1 MNKLVLGTVQLGL
14 RYGINNLKGLVTNQ
28 ESYDILSIANDNG
41 IKTLDT
47 AADYGDSEIK
57 IGNFISKQ
65 NKKSFE
71 IITKFSKKEGVGWK
85 KSLNNSLKK
94 MNVPNV
100 DIIMFHSF
108 EAYINAKN
116 NNEIDSILKFKGS
129 LFNKLGVSVYT
140 NDELKMLKTDENIE
154 VIQSPFNILDNEN
167 IRGHIL
173 KALKDDGKIV
183 HTRSCLLYTSPSPRD
198 S

>member
-85 KSLNNSLKK
+85 KSLNN
-94 MNVPNV
+94 
-100 DIIMFHSF
+100 
-108 EAYINAKN
+108 
-116 NNEIDSILKFKGS
+116 
-129 LFNKLGVSVYT
+129 
-140 NDELKMLKTDENIE
+140 
-154 VIQSPFNILDNEN
+154 
-167 IRGHIL
+167 
-173 KALKDDGKIV
+173 
-183 HTRSCLLYTSPSPRD
+183 
-198 S
+198 